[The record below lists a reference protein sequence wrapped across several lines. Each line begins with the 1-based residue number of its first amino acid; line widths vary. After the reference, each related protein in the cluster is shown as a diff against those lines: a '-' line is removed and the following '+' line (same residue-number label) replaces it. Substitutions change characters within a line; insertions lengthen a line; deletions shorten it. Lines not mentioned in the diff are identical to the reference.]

1 MLDILFLSR
10 SSLLYAVLLL
20 SAITILSLALPCFA
34 YEATQKFRRRR
45 SPKSRGGPAAFA
57 RFQKKQ
63 RRRQKPAALSVS
75 VETTSY
81 LIFRAST

>member
-20 SAITILSLALPCFA
+20 SAITILSLALPCFE

-45 SPKSRGGPAAFA
+45 SLF
-57 RFQKKQ
+57 
-63 RRRQKPAALSVS
+63 
-75 VETTSY
+75 
-81 LIFRAST
+81 

>member
-20 SAITILSLALPCFA
+20 SAITIL
-34 YEATQKFRRRR
+34 
-45 SPKSRGGPAAFA
+45 PKSRGGPAAFA

>member
-1 MLDILFLSR
+1 MRCIYTQHRGGGMNCLGNPPNSTRKEHRMLDILFLSR

-45 SPKSRGGPAAFA
+45 GLF
-57 RFQKKQ
+57 
-63 RRRQKPAALSVS
+63 
-75 VETTSY
+75 
-81 LIFRAST
+81 

>member
-20 SAITILSLALPCFA
+20 SAITIL
-34 YEATQKFRRRR
+34 
-45 SPKSRGGPAAFA
+45 SRGGPAAFA

-75 VETTSY
+75 VEMTSY